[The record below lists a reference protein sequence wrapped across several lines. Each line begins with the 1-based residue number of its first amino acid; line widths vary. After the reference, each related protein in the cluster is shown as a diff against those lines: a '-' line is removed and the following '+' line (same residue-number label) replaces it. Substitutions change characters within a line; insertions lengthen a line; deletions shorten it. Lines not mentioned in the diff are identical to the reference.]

1 MNSVSIFV
9 KSLVTLT
16 FMWCIAENILPE
28 KSIKKY
34 SSYIYGLII
43 ISMTISVFTSVD
55 FDDFRIV
62 DFNMQSVKTND
73 YLKTMYEEKL
83 GRALSEKF
91 DDTSV
96 RVELTD
102 EYKIK
107 NIYCDNKK
115 TYDAI
120 MRYLNENN

>member
-43 ISMTISVFTSVD
+43 ISMTISVFTYVD
-55 FDDFRIV
+55 FDDFRIEIALLFLRD
-62 DFNMQSVKTND
+62 DFLKLQRKQSSK
-73 YLKTMYEEKL
+73 
-83 GRALSEKF
+83 
-91 DDTSV
+91 
-96 RVELTD
+96 ELQ
-102 EYKIK
+102 
-107 NIYCDNKK
+107 
-115 TYDAI
+115 
-120 MRYLNENN
+120 